1 MRGPCYCRFV
11 YDCEQL
17 AGIFG
22 RWWSLTTEI
31 ALTLGVLGLTVI
43 LFVTELFRVD
53 VTAILVMLLLPWL
66 GLVEPLEAFSGFA
79 SNAVIAMMAVMI
91 LGYGID
97 ASGAMKRL
105 ATPITRA
112 AAGSESRLLGMVS
125 AAVGLASAFMQNI
138 GATILFLPA
147 VRRISRQSGFSLPR
161 LLMPLGFAAILG
173 GTLTMVASGP
183 MIILNDLLRQG
194 GQDPFGLFSVT
205 PVGLA
210 LLGAGIV
217 YFLVAG
223 RRLLPRS
230 EPGDLEEDL
239 AEEWDIPASVRIV
252 DIPLESPLVG
262 RTVEEAD
269 LWENGGLHILAQS
282 RRGDVLFSPWR
293 GTVFSAGDRYALIG
307 EQAPL
312 QSFIEANGLKVEGGP
327 CDLRKKLESEDAGF
341 AEVVVR
347 PRSQVQGRSIRQIAL
362 RKRFGVE
369 PLVVVSAGERYRG
382 DISDRPLRGGD
393 TLVVHGPFSSIA
405 ALGRSGDFLLTGKVP
420 ETRGLPERPIQA
432 VFLFATGI
440 TLAILGFRL
449 SLSLM
454 TAAMGMVLL
463 RVITIDE
470 AYRAVEWRTV
480 FLLAGLLP
488 LGLAMERSGAASYL
502 ASAAVSLVSGAHP
515 LLLMTAVAV
524 LATLFTLFMSNVAA
538 TVLLVPLAMIMAA
551 DWGIDPRAL
560 AILVAVCASNSFVLP
575 THQVNALLMAP
586 GGYRNTDYM
595 KAGGGMTLLFIAVA
609 VPLVYLLFT

>member
-1 MRGPCYCRFV
+1 MV
-11 YDCEQL
+11 
-17 AGIFG
+17 
-22 RWWSLTTEI
+22 
-31 ALTLGVLGLTVI
+31 

-53 VTAILVMLLLPWL
+53 VTAVIIMLLLPWL
-66 GLVEPLEAFSGFA
+66 GLVEPLEAFSGFS
-79 SNAVIAMMAVMI
+79 SNAVIAMIAVMI

-105 ATPITRA
+105 ASPITRV
-112 AAGSESRLLGMVS
+112 AAGSESRLLAMVS
-125 AAVGLASAFMQNI
+125 AAVGLTSAFMQNI

-147 VRRISRQSGFSLPR
+147 VKRISRKSGFSLPR

-194 GQDPFGLFSVT
+194 GQDPFGLFSIT
-205 PVGLA
+205 PVGLV
-210 LLGAGIV
+210 LLAAGIV
-217 YFLVAG
+217 YFLLAG
-223 RRLLPRS
+223 RRLLPG
-230 EPGDLEEDL
+230 EQKEDMEEDL
-239 AEEWDIPASVRIV
+239 AEEWGIPASVRIV
-252 DIPLESPLVG
+252 DIPEGSPLIG

-269 LWENGGLHILAQS
+269 LWESGGIHLLAQS

-293 GTVFSAGDRYALIG
+293 GTVFRAGDRYALIG
-307 EQAPL
+307 DQTAL
-312 QSFIEANGLKVEGGP
+312 KGFIEANGLIVEGGP

-347 PRSQVQGRSIRQIAL
+347 PRSGAQGKSIRQLAI
-362 RKRFGVE
+362 RRRFGVE
-369 PLVVVSAGERYRG
+369 PIVIGSAGESFRG

-393 TLVVHGPFSSIA
+393 TIVVHGPFSSIA
-405 ALGRSGDFLLTGKVP
+405 ALGRSGDFILGSRVP
-420 ETRGLPERPIQA
+420 ETRSLPERPLLA
-432 VFLFATGI
+432 VLVFAAGI
-440 TLAILGFRL
+440 GLAIAGFRL

-454 TAAMGMVLL
+454 TAAVGMVLL
-463 RVITIDE
+463 RVISIDE

-488 LGLAMERSGAASYL
+488 LGIAMDRSGAASFL
-502 ASAAVSLVSGAHP
+502 ASSAVSVVSGAHP
-515 LLLMTAVAV
+515 IVLMTAVAV

-538 TVLLVPLAMIMAA
+538 TVLLAPLAMLMAA
-551 DWGIDPRAL
+551 DWGLDPRAL

-586 GGYRNTDYM
+586 GGYRNSDYM
-595 KAGGGMTLLFIAVA
+595 RAGGGMTLLFIALA
-609 VPLVYLLFT
+609 VPLVYLLFA

>member
-1 MRGPCYCRFV
+1 VEGGGG
-11 YDCEQL
+11 L
-17 AGIFG
+17 
-22 RWWSLTTEI
+22 STEI
-31 ALTLGVLGLTVI
+31 ALTLGVLGLTVV

-53 VTAILVMLLLPWL
+53 VTAIIVMLLLPWL
-66 GLVEPLEAFSGFA
+66 GLIEPLEAFSGFA
-79 SNAVIAMMAVMI
+79 SNAVIAMIAVMI

-97 ASGAMKRL
+97 ASGAMKKL
-105 ATPITRA
+105 SGHITRL

-125 AAVGLASAFMQNI
+125 AAVGLTSAFMQNI
-138 GATILFLPA
+138 GATILYLPA
-147 VRRISRQSGFSLPR
+147 VRRISRQSGFHLPR
-161 LLMPLGFAAILG
+161 LLMPMGFAAILG

-194 GQDPFGLFSVT
+194 GERPFGLFRVT
-205 PVGLA
+205 PVGLV
-210 LLGAGIV
+210 LLAAGIV
-217 YFLVAG
+217 YFLIAG
-223 RRLLPRS
+223 RRLLPRYES
-230 EPGDLEEDL
+230 GDKEEDL
-239 AEEWDIPASVRIV
+239 ADEWDIPAAVRIV
-252 DIPLESPLVG
+252 DIPEGSPLVG
-262 RTVEEAD
+262 LTVEEAD
-269 LWENGGLHILAQS
+269 LWEKGGIHLLAQS

-293 GTVFSAGDRYALIG
+293 GTVFREGDRYALIG
-307 EQAPL
+307 EPAPL
-312 QSFIEANGLKVEGGP
+312 QSFIETNELAVEGGP
-327 CDLRKKLESEDAGF
+327 CALRKKLESEDAGF

-347 PRSQVQGRSIRQIAL
+347 PRSQAEGSSIRRIAM

-369 PLVVVSAGERYRG
+369 PLVIVSAGESYRG
-382 DISDRPLRGGD
+382 DISDRPLKGGD
-393 TLVVHGPFSSIA
+393 TLVVHGPFSGIA
-405 ALGRSGDFLLTGKVP
+405 SLGRSGDFLLTGRVP
-420 ETRGLPERPIQA
+420 ETRSLPERPLLA
-432 VFLFATGI
+432 VMMFAVGI
-440 TLAILGFRL
+440 ALAILGFRL

-488 LGLAMERSGAASYL
+488 LGLAMERSGAASFL
-502 ASAAVSLVSGAHP
+502 ASSAVSLVSGTHP
-515 LLLMTAVAV
+515 LVLMTAVAL

-538 TVLLVPLAMIMAA
+538 TVLLAPLVMLMAS

-586 GGYRNTDYM
+586 GGYRNKDYM
-595 KAGGGMTLLFIAVA
+595 RAGGGMTLLFIAVA